1 MSNPKFIPYTDFEY
15 LTEEEMV
22 KRSKNFY
29 NKIKKR
35 RTIREFS
42 SKNIPIEVIKNC
54 LLAAG
59 TAPNGAN
66 MQPWSFV
73 VITNKSIKKEIRI
86 EAEKGEHIFYTT
98 RVTNEWLEALEPLGT
113 DEHKLFLEE
122 APCLIAIF
130 SKKTDVLPNGK
141 KVKQYYVQ
149 ESVGIATGFLIA
161 ALHNAGLA
169 TLTHTPSPMGFLN
182 KILNRPEYE
191 KPFLLLVVGYP
202 AEGAKVP
209 NIHKKNLNEIADF
222 KE

>member
-1 MSNPKFIPYTDFEY
+1 MTNPKFIPYTDFE
-15 LTEEEMV
+15 LLNEKEML
-22 KRSKNFY
+22 KRSKEFY
-29 NKIKKR
+29 DKIKKR
-35 RTIREFS
+35 RTIRHFS
-42 SKNIPIEVIKNC
+42 NKKIPIDVIKNC

-73 VITNKSIKKEIRI
+73 VITNKTIKKEIRI
-86 EAEKGEHIFYTT
+86 EAEKKEKIFYTT
-98 RVTNEWLEALEPLGT
+98 RATKEWLEALEPLGT
-113 DEHKLFLEE
+113 DEHKDYLEE

-130 SKKTDVLPNGK
+130 SKKIDILPNGK
-141 KVKQYYVQ
+141 KVKQYYAQ

-191 KPFLLLVVGYP
+191 KPFLLLVLGYP
-202 AEGAKVP
+202 SENAEVP
-209 NIHKKNLNEIADF
+209 NIRKKPLNEIADF
-222 KE
+222 IE

>member
-1 MSNPKFIPYTDFEY
+1 
-15 LTEEEMV
+15 MV
-22 KRSKNFY
+22 EVLSKAKVQSVKEIKRNA
-29 NKIKKR
+29 KIKR
-35 RTIREFS
+35 RNKLLVKLAI
-42 SKNIPIEVIKNC
+42 VIVILIVITFLITN
-54 LLAAG
+54 
-59 TAPNGAN
+59 
-66 MQPWSFV
+66 F

>member
-1 MSNPKFIPYTDFEY
+1 MSNLKFIPYTDFEP
-15 LTEEEMV
+15 LKEEEML
-22 KRSKNFY
+22 KRSKEFY

-35 RTIREFS
+35 RTIRHFS
-42 SKNIPIEVIKNC
+42 NKKIPIDVIKNC

-73 VITNKSIKKEIRI
+73 VITNKAIKKEIRT
-86 EAEKGEHIFYTT
+86 EAEKEEHIFYST
-98 RVTNEWLEALEPLGT
+98 RATEKWLEALEPLGT
-113 DEHKLFLEE
+113 DERKPFLEE

-130 SKKTDVLPNGK
+130 SKKTDVLPNGEK
-141 KVKQYYVQ
+141 AKQYYAQ
-149 ESVGIATGFLIA
+149 ESVGIATGFLIV

-182 KILNRPEYE
+182 KVLNRPEYE

-202 AEGAKVP
+202 SENAEVP
-209 NIHKKNLNEIADF
+209 NIHKKPLNEIADF
-222 KE
+222 IE